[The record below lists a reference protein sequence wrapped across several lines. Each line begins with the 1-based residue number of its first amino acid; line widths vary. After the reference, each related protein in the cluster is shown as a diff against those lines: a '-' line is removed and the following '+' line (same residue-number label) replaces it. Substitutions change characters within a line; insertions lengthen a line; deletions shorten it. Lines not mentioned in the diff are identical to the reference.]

1 MPCPAEPLLVPPL
14 GLQEAAEQDCCAGHH
29 LSVQE
34 DGVTLPGF
42 RSMAPEPQLLTY
54 LGVRMPAQ
62 DETELGFPTGVKVA
76 SLIEPWLELA
86 GPKSLRD
93 ADITC
98 RQLLTLN
105 RSR

>member
-34 DGVTLPGF
+34 VGVTLPGF
-42 RSMAPEPQLLTY
+42 RSMAPEPQLLT
-54 LGVRMPAQ
+54 Q